1 MSLRLRFLAALCAVA
16 TAALPAYA
24 QSKAHTHGLA
34 TLNIVI
40 EGRTGMLEFS
50 APAEDLYGFER
61 APRNAAE
68 RERRDAA
75 LNRLRRGMGELVI
88 FDGSLGCTITATEV
102 RDAHDAHGHDHGK
115 AGDDHADVRGEYAI
129 ACQRPPAGKE
139 IRFGFSKAFPAI
151 KTVQVQLLAD
161 DRQDGRRIE
170 NDRGTVRP

>member
-1 MSLRLRFLAALCAVA
+1 MIPRLLLAAGLLAACA
-16 TAALPAYA
+16 TPALA
-24 QSKAHTHGLA
+24 QGKAHTHGLA

-50 APAEDLYGFER
+50 APAEDIYGFER

-75 LNRLRRGMGELVI
+75 LNRLRRGMGELVL
-88 FDGSLGCTITATEV
+88 FDSALGCTITATSV
-102 RDAHDAHGHDHGK
+102 RDAHDTHGHDHGK
-115 AGDDHADVRGEYAI
+115 AGDDHADVHGEYAI
-129 ACQRPPAGKE
+129 ACERPPAGRD
-139 IRFGFSKAFPAI
+139 IRFGFSKAFPGI
-151 KTVQVQLLAD
+151 TTVQVQLLAD

>member
-1 MSLRLRFLAALCAVA
+1 MRLRLALCSAAMAVL
-16 TAALPAYA
+16 TTSPMQA
-24 QSKAHTHGLA
+24 QGKAHTHGLA

-61 APRNAAE
+61 APRTAAE

-75 LNRLRRGMGELVI
+75 LARLRRRMGELVL
-88 FDGSLGCTITATEV
+88 FDASLGCTITAKEV

-115 AGDDHADVRGEYAI
+115 AGGDHADVHGEYAI
-129 ACQRPPAGKE
+129 ACERAPAGKD
-139 IRFGFSKAFPAI
+139 IRFAFSKAFPAI
-151 KTVQVQLLAD
+151 KTVQVQLLSD